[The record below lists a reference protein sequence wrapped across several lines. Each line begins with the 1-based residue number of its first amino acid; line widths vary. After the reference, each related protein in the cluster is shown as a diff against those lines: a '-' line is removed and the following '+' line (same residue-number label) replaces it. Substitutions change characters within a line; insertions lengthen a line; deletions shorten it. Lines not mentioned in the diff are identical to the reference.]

1 MKYNFPIKSKE
12 FWGCN
17 MLDADVGSNCPCGG
31 DAGHGGRTYLK
42 ITDNGNTGW
51 NVTITGSNGEEIYFY
66 QPKSI
71 ALEFL
76 GDSENTT
83 FIQVLDFALKE
94 LLMRY
99 MEESQKHKC

>member
-1 MKYNFPIKSKE
+1 MKYNFPTKSKE

-17 MLDADVGSNCPCGG
+17 MLDVDVGSNCPCGG
-31 DAGHGGRTYLK
+31 DAGHGGRTHLK

-51 NVTITGSNGEEIYFY
+51 NVTITESNGEESYFY

-76 GDSENTT
+76 GDSENIT
-83 FIQVLDFALKE
+83 FIQILDFALKE

-99 MEESQKHKC
+99 MEESQKHKY